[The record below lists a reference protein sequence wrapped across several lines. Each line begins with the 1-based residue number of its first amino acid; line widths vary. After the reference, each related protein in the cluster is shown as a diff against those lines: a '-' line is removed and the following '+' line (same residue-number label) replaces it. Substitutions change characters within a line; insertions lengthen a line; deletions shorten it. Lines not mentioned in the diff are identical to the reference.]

1 MAKLLYMVIRKADMQ
16 VVQLGALESA
26 CAKQFLEDPEALV
39 DTSPVSSGA
48 SYSCYS
54 KEQLTQLAIN
64 CGITDTNQSLVELTK
79 AISASLVARYKEQG
93 ALESEEFYEAKIAKR
108 RKLEP
113 ELYAKFEPE
122 EPVLNTKSYSSS
134 QTNRPKSTT
143 PATRPAGGTTKLVW
157 DIADAIRA
165 ENPAAEAKILRPT
178 IIAKCEAEG
187 INASTA
193 GTQFAK
199 WKNSQSWGTV

>member
-26 CAKQFLEDPEALV
+26 CAKQFLEDPEAIV

-79 AISASLVARYKEQG
+79 AI
-93 ALESEEFYEAKIAKR
+93 
-108 RKLEP
+108 
-113 ELYAKFEPE
+113 
-122 EPVLNTKSYSSS
+122 
-134 QTNRPKSTT
+134 
-143 PATRPAGGTTKLVW
+143 
-157 DIADAIRA
+157 
-165 ENPAAEAKILRPT
+165 
-178 IIAKCEAEG
+178 
-187 INASTA
+187 
-193 GTQFAK
+193 
-199 WKNSQSWGTV
+199 

>member
-113 ELYAKFEPE
+113 E

-134 QTNRPKSTT
+134 QTSRPKSTT